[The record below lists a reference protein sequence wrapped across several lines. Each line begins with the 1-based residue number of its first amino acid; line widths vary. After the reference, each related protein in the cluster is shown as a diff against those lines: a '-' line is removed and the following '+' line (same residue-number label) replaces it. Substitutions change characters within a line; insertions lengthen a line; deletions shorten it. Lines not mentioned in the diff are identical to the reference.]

1 MDTKGDTILE
11 KVDLVNKFFNEDCIV
26 GCKKYFPD
34 NSVDLIIT
42 DPPYG
47 INGDTLHKHYNR
59 KEEFVID
66 GYVEIPQ
73 KEYANFSKEW
83 VKQAER
89 ILKPGGSMYIV
100 SGYTNLVDIL
110 NALRSTTLKE
120 INHIIWKYNFGVY
133 TKQKYISSHYHILF
147 YTKPGA
153 KHTFNTFCRF
163 GPTEK
168 GEGEKGSANY
178 QDREDVWIIN
188 REYKPGQIKNK
199 NELPSKLLTKMI
211 QYSSTEGDLV
221 CDLFLGSF
229 STAKIAIGLNRKAT
243 GFEISKN
250 AFDHQIQD
258 ISKIREGFLL
268 ETLRQPLVDLPKNE
282 GRPWGSVEIK
292 EVINRFNSLTSQFS
306 KKEAINIMTE
316 EFGRG
321 AWSLRKLLNREQK
334 KTRGTNKPF
343 ID

>member
-1 MDTKGDTILE
+1 
-11 KVDLVNKFFNEDCIV
+11 
-26 GCKKYFPD
+26 
-34 NSVDLIIT
+34 
-42 DPPYG
+42 
-47 INGDTLHKHYNR
+47 
-59 KEEFVID
+59 
-66 GYVEIPQ
+66 
-73 KEYANFSKEW
+73 
-83 VKQAER
+83 
-89 ILKPGGSMYIV
+89 
-100 SGYTNLVDIL
+100 
-110 NALRSTTLKE
+110 
-120 INHIIWKYNFGVY
+120 
-133 TKQKYISSHYHILF
+133 
-147 YTKPGA
+147 
-153 KHTFNTFCRF
+153 
-163 GPTEK
+163 
-168 GEGEKGSANY
+168 
-178 QDREDVWIIN
+178 
-188 REYKPGQIKNK
+188 
-199 NELPSKLLTKMI
+199 MI